1 MTIKKSSLAS
11 WIMCSRPKT
20 WAIALSP
27 VLVGLSVAFFDT
39 HTIDWSIALAT
50 ILLSVLM
57 QAISNME
64 NDAAYTRRNAERAN
78 RKGLPRATSL
88 GLLSVARVEKPFAYS
103 V

>member
-1 MTIKKSSLAS
+1 MTIEKSSLAA

-27 VLVGLSVAFFDT
+27 VFVGLAVAFFDT
-39 HTIDWSIALAT
+39 HTIDWSVALAT
-50 ILLSVLM
+50 LLLSVLM

-64 NDAAYTRRNAERAN
+64 NDAAYTRRNAERSN

-88 GLLSVARVEKPFAYS
+88 GLLSVARGEKAIC
-103 V
+103 